1 MSDIFYEIEQKERP
15 KECALCNV
23 SHGVHA
29 MFPLF
34 DYHGEGGRQICYPV
48 KDNKKRTRGS
58 PAMAL
63 AWGHALCCLY
73 LAAADTL
80 VYACFKDGDYI
91 GMEDNDNVDQ
101 RPPNPELVETDE
113 FKRMYG
119 DVAMPHYRYFMTPTN
134 RPPCDWTKT
143 VIDRK
148 RRLQCVE
155 CGLDDRKSMRIP
167 VQCVANNPDEYSEHK
182 SKHDKDEPCMQ
193 AHHVG
198 CARWGCRGE
207 QQSTIQKV
215 YYFPGLVNDDGS
227 IKANVDTVKGV
238 YCKLHAEDLDPEHEE
253 RKKKQRQK
261 KQAENEEKQKWIQQ
275 VEEQYVTVPRSYECT
290 DSSAVNSNPDSSL
303 RLMKA
308 LPKAKRDINTN
319 IVNNFGK
326 KKPVSGSASAPPKKH
341 KDKEGWGV
349 YYANANL
356 NKGDRHQEL
365 DSSEAVAVTAGA
377 KMSVVDD
384 NDIDRVFNDL
394 VSHIDEIAKDTTST
408 LNGRRHFWKHKFSE
422 LSTSDFDSIWKVAR
436 NKFFLHQ
443 GKYQNNKQKN
453 VTHDS
458 SNSIDLIDIA
468 SEGTQEEEDFGKIST
483 KTKKEESDTTKCD
496 SEEDD
501 GKDAMDID
509 DETHQSESNEKMA
522 EEQETETDN
531 MGCNNKL
538 PKRKDQWSKLFI
550 GQTFQLGCEFTLDEW
565 EFDEK
570 L

>member
-1 MSDIFYEIEQKERP
+1 
-15 KECALCNV
+15 
-23 SHGVHA
+23 

-34 DYHGEGGRQICYPV
+34 DCHGEGGRQICYPI
-48 KDNKKRTRGS
+48 KDCKKRSRGS

-91 GMEDNDNVDQ
+91 GMEDNDNVDR
-101 RPPNPELVETDE
+101 RPPNPELVETGE

-119 DVAMPHYRYFMTPTN
+119 DAAMPYYRYFLTPTD
-134 RPPCDWTKT
+134 RPPCDWTKA

-148 RRLQCVE
+148 RRLQCIE

-198 CARWGCRGE
+198 CARWGCGGE

-227 IKANVDTVKGV
+227 IKANVDTVNGV

-253 RKKKQRQK
+253 RKKKQRQN
-261 KQAENEEKQKWIQQ
+261 KQAENEGTQRRIQQ
-275 VEEQYVTVPRSYECT
+275 IEQQYVPVAKSYECT
-290 DSSAVNSNPDSSL
+290 DSSANNNPDGSL

-308 LPKAKRDINTN
+308 LPKAKRDKNTN
-319 IVNNFGK
+319 IDNFDK
-326 KKPVSGSASAPPKKH
+326 KKTVSGSASAQPKKH
-341 KDKEGWGV
+341 KDRGGWGG
-349 YYANANL
+349 YYANANM
-356 NKGDRHQEL
+356 NKEDRHQEL

-377 KMSVVDD
+377 KPTLADVD

-394 VSHIDEIAKDTTST
+394 VSHIDKVAKDTTST
-408 LNGRRHFWKHKFSE
+408 LNGRRHFWKHQFSE
-422 LSTSDFDSIWKVAR
+422 LSTSDFDSIWKVAK
-436 NKFFLHQ
+436 NKFLLHQ
-443 GKYQNNKQKN
+443 SKTRNNNQKN
-453 VTHDS
+453 VSQDF
-458 SNSIDLIDIA
+458 SNSIDLTDME
-468 SEGTQEEEDFGKIST
+468 SEGTQEEENVGEISM
-483 KTKKEESDTTKCD
+483 KTKKEEPDTTRFD
-496 SEEDD
+496 TEDD
-501 GKDAMDID
+501 DGNDAMDID
-509 DETHQSESNEKMA
+509 DIHQSESDDASDEKLS
-522 EEQETETDN
+522 EEKKIENDS

-538 PKRKDQWSKLFI
+538 PKKKDQWSKLFI

-570 L
+570 V